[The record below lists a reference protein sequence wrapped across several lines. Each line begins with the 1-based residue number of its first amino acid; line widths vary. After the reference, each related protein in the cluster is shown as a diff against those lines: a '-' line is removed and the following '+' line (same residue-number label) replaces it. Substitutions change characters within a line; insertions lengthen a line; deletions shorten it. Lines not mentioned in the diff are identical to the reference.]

1 MVKSHCGHIGN
12 EAADAQAKSGTKKMV
27 EEKIPHPKRMAL
39 GIIEEAIK
47 KLWDQRWSQS
57 KEYRQTKQ
65 WFPMTNSAKSKRL
78 VKLDRKSLGYIV
90 QLITGHNRLRY
101 QESIMNHEAS
111 SLCRF
116 GCKVDETS
124 WHIVCECPAFW
135 QLRAEVFNTYHDMR
149 SPLKWSANQIM
160 KLVGNP
166 RVIEL
171 LEGEQEQPGLP

>member
-1 MVKSHCGHIGN
+1 
-12 EAADAQAKSGTKKMV
+12 
-27 EEKIPHPKRMAL
+27 MAL

-47 KLWDQRWSQS
+47 KLWDQRWSHS
-57 KEYRQTKQ
+57 NEYRQTKQ

-101 QESIMNHEAS
+101 QESLMNHEVS
-111 SLCRF
+111 SLCRV

-135 QLRAEVFNTYHDMR
+135 QLRAEVFNTYHDIR
-149 SPLKWSANQIM
+149 SPLKWSAKQIM
-160 KLVGNP
+160 KLVRNTQ
-166 RVIEL
+166 IIDL
-171 LEGEQEQPGLP
+171 LEGEQEQSGLP